1 MEITPVWSDKLLRL
15 VEKLERHRSGRYMK
29 DIILEVYGVDS

>member
-1 MEITPVWSDKLLRL
+1 MEITSVWSDKLLRL
-15 VEKLERHRSGRYMK
+15 VEKLERDRSGRYMK

>member
-15 VEKLERHRSGRYMK
+15 VEKLERDRSGRYMK